1 MLNTSARLPPSQN
14 APSSLQTVLNLAA
27 AVLTNRTKAT
37 KGLTGPQP
45 LVAGDGSAADPASNG
60 VAMLIANWTGQSNSS
75 LDFGQA
81 ATDQIDFLFSGSV
94 PKTTDGAFSHRTD
107 QLQLW

>member
-1 MLNTSARLPPSQN
+1 MLD
-14 APSSLQTVLNLAA
+14 LAA
-27 AVLTNRTKAT
+27 AVLVNRTKAT
-37 KGLTGPQP
+37 NGLTGPQP
-45 LVAGDGSAADPASNG
+45 LVANDGSAADPASNG

-81 ATDQIDFLFSGSV
+81 ATDQIDYLFSSSV
-94 PKTTDGAFSHRTD
+94 PKTSDGAFSHRTD